1 MAEITSSDYYVRLGI
16 TPKASQ
22 EEIKAAF
29 FSMVREYPPQ
39 KSPDE
44 YKLIREAYDILKN
57 PVTRE
62 DYDSRLMYGPEIE
75 TLNKQLDQA
84 IEDENWSKAE
94 ATLKKL
100 INFQPK
106 SSLLRK
112 RLGQVYLNMEKYDL
126 ALKSYKTAAEIDPD
140 DSSNLVDIAYAYREM
155 KSFAEAEHY
164 YRQAAD
170 LDESN
175 IEAIRGLAFMYW
187 FQADRKK
194 DAIKELEQAIDRD
207 GRLDFQDFFY
217 ILDLLRMHLFGNEI
231 VQMQKRLNQMSAII
245 NRDDDKKMVMSSIL
259 GLIDLAVRFQYF
271 KESAV
276 LYRFLGKLDDDMDWP
291 KNAMIVS
298 QTQEFFD
305 RKDCNELVRLVTLL
319 LTMYYFGSI
328 SDEEKENLDK
338 LQELLFS
345 QIDVSSPNAE
355 IQQAIRIM
363 KREYNYLYAINPK
376 KWDTLLEWSPRKYG
390 AKCPHCD
397 GFVNAPMRDY
407 GQYNCPHCSKAINYS
422 TGGYSKV
429 ATGGCL
435 VPILMLLLTIMA
447 AAYAGCGTL
456 F

>member
-1 MAEITSSDYYVRLGI
+1 MDEITSSDYYVRLGI

-62 DYDSRLMYGPEIE
+62 DFDSRLRYGPEIE
-75 TLNKQLDQA
+75 TINNQLDKA
-84 IEDENWSKAE
+84 IEDENWSQAE
-94 ATLKKL
+94 ASLKKL

-112 RLGQVYLNMEKYDL
+112 RLGQVYLNREKYDF
-126 ALKSYKTAAEIDPD
+126 ALKSFITAANIDPD
-140 DSSNLVDIAYAYREM
+140 DSSNLVDIAYTYREM
-155 KSFAEAEHY
+155 KSYSEAEKY
-164 YRQAAD
+164 YRLAAD

-194 DAIKELEQAIDRD
+194 EAIKELEQAIDRD
-207 GRLDFQDFFY
+207 GKLDFQDFFY
-217 ILDLLRMHLFGNEI
+217 ILDLLRMHLFGNEL
-231 VQMQKRLNQMSAII
+231 VQMQKRLNQMSAVI
-245 NRDDDKKMVMSSIL
+245 NRDDDKKMVISSIL
-259 GLIDLAVRFQYF
+259 GLIDLAVRFHHF

-276 LYRFLGKLDDDMDWP
+276 LYKFLSKLDDDMDWP
-291 KNAMIVS
+291 INAMIVS
-298 QTQEFFD
+298 QTQDFFD
-305 RKDCNELVRLVTLL
+305 RNDCNELVRLVTLL

-328 SDEEKENLDK
+328 SEEDKENLDK
-338 LQELLFS
+338 FQELLFS
-345 QIDVSSPNAE
+345 QIDLSSLNAE
-355 IQQAIRIM
+355 IQQAIMVM

-376 KWDTLLEWSPRKYG
+376 KWDTLLEWSPHKYR

-397 GFVNAPMRDY
+397 GFMNAPMRDY
-407 GQYNCPHCSKAINYS
+407 GQYNCPNCSKGINY
-422 TGGYSKV
+422 TIGGYSKV
-429 ATGGCL
+429 ASGGCL
-435 VPILMLLLTIMA
+435 VPILLLLLTIMA
-447 AAYAGCGTL
+447 AAYAGCGIL
-456 F
+456 L